1 MMELELTATVNGE
14 SRRWPLA
21 GERLGIGRSSH
32 NAIHIADATVSKD
45 HAELSL
51 RDGRWHVLD
60 LGSRNGTR
68 VNGSDVTEAAA
79 LSSGDSLEVGQVLLR
94 VGRVGAEVLTQ
105 FSNSAGLGSSVK
117 IHAQQLLE
125 HPAGTRV
132 DPARLVRILAEAGRQ
147 LVLPRPLRETCEEL
161 LGFVEQVMPAS
172 RLVVL
177 LREDPASDPVQIAAR
192 YKGVTA
198 REPLALSRTIMDA
211 VLNDCTSVI
220 TRDAAADPR
229 FQAQMSIV
237 SQGVHSAM
245 AVPLFDN
252 ERVLGLL
259 YADTNVLTVH
269 YDEEHL
275 EVFTLLGNMAA
286 VKITN
291 ARLLETEQVRARLE
305 QEVATATRIQ
315 RTLLMPPPV
324 VPGWGVHARIE
335 TCFEVGGDL
344 YDFHIRADGR
354 LVFVVGDV
362 SGKGMGA
369 ALLMS
374 SVLSS
379 SRVLYEACDD
389 PAQLAIRLNA
399 VMHRSTDPGHFVT
412 MFVGYLDLAD
422 GRVRYVNAGHNSPMI
437 VGSSAT
443 RELSATGTPIAVLP
457 DFPYTTGETVLAPG
471 ELLAVFTDG
480 IPEAQHGEVFYEDA
494 RLERRLRALAGT
506 GDVAEI
512 ARSVMEDVDEFLSGS
527 ERTDDITLV
536 LLRRD
541 GVSH

>member
-1 MMELELTATVNGE
+1 MTEFELTATVNGE
-14 SRRWPLA
+14 PRRWPLA
-21 GERLGIGRSSH
+21 GERLGIGRSSR
-32 NAIHIADATVSKD
+32 NTIHIADATVSKD
-45 HAELSL
+45 HAELCL

-68 VNGSDVTEAAA
+68 VNGIDVTEAAPVRP
-79 LSSGDSLEVGQVLLR
+79 GDSLEVGQVMMR
-94 VGRVGAEVLTQ
+94 IAPVGGPALTQ
-105 FSNSAGLGSSVK
+105 FSASAGLGSSVK
-117 IHAQQLLE
+117 IQAQQLLE
-125 HPAGTRV
+125 SGGGTRV
-132 DPARLVRILAEAGRQ
+132 DPARLVRVLAEAGRQ

-161 LGFVEQVMPAS
+161 LGFVEQAMPAS
-172 RLVVL
+172 RLVLL

-220 TRDAAADPR
+220 TRDASADPR

-291 ARLLETEQVRARLE
+291 ARLLEAAQARARLE

-315 RTLLMPPPV
+315 RTLLFPPPV
-324 VPGWGVHARIE
+324 VPGWGIHARLQ

-344 YDFHIRADGR
+344 YDFHMRDDGR

-379 SRVLYEACDD
+379 SRVLYDACDD
-389 PAQLAIRLNA
+389 PAQLAMRLNA

-412 MFVGYLDLAD
+412 MFVGYLDLSD
-422 GRVRYVNAGHNSPMI
+422 GSVRYVNAGHNSPMI
-437 VGSSAT
+437 VGESAT
-443 RELSATGTPIAVLP
+443 RELAATGTPIAILP
-457 DFPYTTGETVLAPG
+457 DFPYTTGETVLARG

-480 IPEAQHGEVFYEDA
+480 IPEAQRGEAFYEDA
-494 RLERRLRALAGT
+494 RLESRLRALNGAV
-506 GDVAEI
+506 DI
-512 ARSVMEDVDEFLSGS
+512 ADIGRGVLEDVDAFVDGG

-536 LLRRD
+536 LLRRE
-541 GVSH
+541 G

>member
-1 MMELELTATVNGE
+1 MSELELLATVNGE
-14 SRRWPLA
+14 SRRWPLD
-21 GERLGIGRSSH
+21 GERLGIGRSSR

-45 HAELSL
+45 HAELTQ
-51 RDGRWHVLD
+51 RAGRWHVLD

-68 VNGSDVTEAAA
+68 VNGIDVTETAP
-79 LSSGDSLEVGQVLLR
+79 LGPGDSLEVGQVLLR
-94 VGRVGAEVLTQ
+94 IARIGAPALTQ
-105 FSNSAGLGSSVK
+105 FSASAGLGSSVK
-117 IHAQQLLE
+117 IRARQLLDS
-125 HPAGTRV
+125 PSTSRV
-132 DPARLVRILAEAGRQ
+132 DPERLIRVLAEAGRQ

-172 RLVVL
+172 RLVLL
-177 LREDPASDPVQIAAR
+177 LREAPGSDPVQIAAR

-269 YDEEHL
+269 YDEAHL

-291 ARLLETEQVRARLE
+291 ARLLEAAQVRARLE

-315 RTLLMPPPV
+315 RTLLFPPPV
-324 VPGWGVHARIE
+324 VLGWGVHARLQ

-344 YDFHIRADGR
+344 YDFHMREDGR

-379 SRVLYEACDD
+379 ARVLYDTCDD
-389 PAQLAIRLNA
+389 PAQLAMRLNS

-412 MFVGYLDLAD
+412 MFVGYLDLVK
-422 GRVRYVNAGHNSPMI
+422 GQVCYVNAGHNSPMI
-437 VGSSAT
+437 IGESGT
-443 RELSATGTPIAVLP
+443 RELGATGTPIAILP
-457 DFPYTTGETVLAPG
+457 DFPYTTGETVLTRG

-480 IPEAQHGEVFYEDA
+480 IPEAQNGEAFYEDA
-494 RLERRLRALAGT
+494 RLERRLRALNGAG
-506 GDVAEI
+506 EI
-512 ARSVMEDVDEFLSGS
+512 ADIGRGVLEDVDAFVDGG

-536 LLRRD
+536 LLRRE
-541 GVSH
+541 G

>member
-1 MMELELTATVNGE
+1 MDLELIATLSGE
-14 SRRWPLA
+14 LRRWPLD
-21 GERLGIGRSSH
+21 GERIGIGRSSR
-32 NAIHIADATVSKD
+32 NTIHVADATVSKD
-45 HAELSL
+45 HAELVL
-51 RDGRWHVLD
+51 TDGRWHVHD

-68 VNGSDVTEAAA
+68 VNGIEVTDAVT
-79 LSSGDSLEVGQVLLR
+79 LGPGDLLEVGQVVLR
-94 VGRVGAEVLTQ
+94 VGKVGAEALTQ
-105 FSNSAGLGSSVK
+105 FSDSAGLGSSIK
-117 IHAQQLLE
+117 IRAQKLLE
-125 HPAGTRV
+125 HPAGARV
-132 DPARLVRILAEAGRQ
+132 DPARLIRVLAEAGRQ
-147 LVLPRPLRETCEEL
+147 LVYPRPLRETCEEL
-161 LGFVEQVMPAS
+161 LGFVEQAMPAS
-172 RLVVL
+172 RLVLL
-177 LREDPASDPVQIAAR
+177 LREDENSDPVQIAAR

-198 REPLALSRTIMDA
+198 REPLALSRTIMDT
-211 VLNDCTSVI
+211 VLNDVTSVI
-220 TRDAAADPR
+220 TRDAAVDPR

-291 ARLLETEQVRARLE
+291 ARLLEAAQMRARLE

-315 RTLLMPPPV
+315 RTLLQPPPA
-324 VPGWGVHARIE
+324 VPGWGVCARLE

-344 YDFHIRADGR
+344 YDFHIREDGR

-379 SRVLYEACDD
+379 SRVLYDACND
-389 PAQLAIRLNA
+389 PVQLAVRLNS

-412 MFVGYLDLAD
+412 MFVGYLDLES
-422 GRVRYVNAGHNSPMI
+422 GEVCYVNAGHNAPLV
-437 VGSSAT
+437 VGDAKT
-443 RELSATGTPIAVLP
+443 RELAATGTPIAILP
-457 DFPYTTGETVLAPG
+457 DFPYTTGQTVLGRG

-480 IPEAQHGEVFYEDA
+480 IPEAQHEDDFYEDV
-494 RLERRLRALAGT
+494 RLERRLRSLTGL

-512 ARSVMEDVDEFLSGS
+512 AQGVLDDVIQFMDGS
-527 ERTDDITLV
+527 ERTDDITLL

-541 GVSH
+541 GVA